1 MPIRNDTRMKKQQ
14 FGVSLLELMVAI
26 TIFGILVGLAVPS
39 FREFTRNNRVTAAQ
53 NDLVSTVNFARS
65 EALKRSTPVA
75 VCATD
80 DGESCSD
87 DDNWNNGWIVFV
99 DRVPPSNDIDDD
111 DIVLNVVPQLAEV
124 VSLSADVTNFAFQ
137 PSGMTSAAATFD
149 LHVQGCTGANARQF
163 VVSITG
169 TAAATKTDCPN

>member
-1 MPIRNDTRMKKQQ
+1 MKKQQ

-26 TIFGILVGLAVPS
+26 TIFGILVGLAVPG

-75 VCATD
+75 ICSSD

-87 DDNWNNGWIVFV
+87 SENWNNGWIVFV
-99 DRVPPSNDIDDD
+99 DRVPPSNDIDADD
-111 DIVLNVVPQLAEV
+111 VILNVMPQLAEA
-124 VSLSADVTNFAFQ
+124 VSLSADVSNFAFQ
-137 PSGMTSAAATFD
+137 PNGMTSGAATFA
-149 LHVQGCTGANARQF
+149 LHAAGCTGDHAREF

-169 TAAATKTDCPN
+169 TAAATKTTCPE